1 MKKKGGKA
9 HINTTDNEKGEITA
23 DTTKIKKRIISVYH
37 MIYIPIKWKT
47 CKKWENP
54 LQVQLSK
61 IEPGITGKYKQINHK

>member
-1 MKKKGGKA
+1 MLVLFEYKINKNLARLMKKKGGKA

-54 LQVQLSK
+54 L
-61 IEPGITGKYKQINHK
+61 